1 MQRIVLLIDLNPLLH
16 LQDQEPYMIN
26 LLAIVKTLI
35 LFPPLR
41 SSLFSFKY
49 FFSPLI
55 FSSKLP
61 FHSLSLSFDRPDSTF
76 QSLQSLFLNPTLK
89 HNFSKTSPFQPR
101 GLNIAAPMRQ
111 LVHDHAWDSVIC
123 YDSINNSKILD
134 ESAGIKSSLVV
145 SFSPIIESMKFL
157 SKFLDVNVSD
167 ECLTN
172 VGSFKTMYRCEEA
185 VKFEG
190 MLIDPILVPENTVI
204 KLEEVYFAKEC
215 NSS

>member
-1 MQRIVLLIDLNPLLH
+1 
-16 LQDQEPYMIN
+16 MIT
-26 LLAIVKTLI
+26 LLAVVKTLI
-35 LFPPLR
+35 SFSPLR
-41 SSLFSFKY
+41 SSLFSFKS
-49 FFSPLI
+49 FFSSPLI

-76 QSLQSLFLNPTLK
+76 QSLQSLLLNPALN
-89 HNFSKTSPFQPR
+89 HNFSKASSFLPQ
-101 GLNIAAPMRQ
+101 GLNVVAPIRQ

-123 YDSINNSKILD
+123 YDSVNNGKILD

-145 SFSPIIESMKFL
+145 LFSPIIESMKFL

-172 VGSFKTMYRCEEA
+172 VGSFKTVYRCEEA
-185 VKFEG
+185 VKFYG
-190 MLIDPILVPENTVI
+190 MLVDPILDPESTVI
-204 KLEEVYFAKEC
+204 KLKEVYFAKEC